1 MSSVKRTTR
10 VLTVLGLAAGA
21 LAGCSSS
28 PQTAYQLMQEQQQV
42 QAQARQAEDEAAR
55 KAMPSQPEMFLSL
68 IAQSMAQGRHFAAL
82 AYVDA
87 YIQQYGNTPE
97 IAPLRANALRMTGQE
112 AASEAVYRKLVSSGN
127 AAEGWHGLGLLAGAR
142 GDFAGAAEYLGK
154 ASRLKPTD
162 ADMLSDLGYA
172 RLRAGDISGARL
184 PLGQAAELN
193 PGSTKVIANLALLL
207 LVEGESDRATRVM
220 DQANMSEQARAQ
232 LLSLAQATRVSVV
245 PAEAAA
251 SAAPAAP
258 VASAAP
264 FASAAPA
271 SRATSGDAVASAT
284 PVSRAP
290 TENTAS
296 QAATPAQRDTV
307 RFVDADTARQ
317 STPSATR
324 ATPSG
329 TGEAQTAAASAT
341 PPAPA
346 VASVPVAAAP
356 AAVQPAAAQTRPRVA
371 ATQPADLGMH
381 SPSMTFLGNT
391 PLVR

>member
-1 MSSVKRTTR
+1 MNSFKRTTR
-10 VLTVLGLAAGA
+10 VLTVLGLVAGA

-97 IAPLRANALRMTGQE
+97 IAPLRANALRMTGQD
-112 AASEAVYRKLVSSGN
+112 AASEEVYRKLVSSGN

-142 GDFAGAAEYLGK
+142 GDFAGAADHLSK

-172 RLRAGDISGARL
+172 RLRAGDVSGARL

-207 LVEGESDRATRVM
+207 LVEGESDRAARVM

-232 LLSLAQATRVSVV
+232 LLSLAQATRVS
-245 PAEAAA
+245 AL
-251 SAAPAAP
+251 PAAP
-258 VASAAP
+258 VVS
-264 FASAAPA
+264 A
-271 SRATSGDAVASAT
+271 SRA
-284 PVSRAP
+284 
-290 TENTAS
+290 
-296 QAATPAQRDTV
+296 
-307 RFVDADTARQ
+307 
-317 STPSATR
+317 
-324 ATPSG
+324 PSG
-329 TGEAQTAAASAT
+329 EAVVSAT

-346 VASVPVAAAP
+346 VT
-356 AAVQPAAAQTRPRVA
+356 QTQTRPRVA
-371 ATQPADLGMH
+371 VTQPADLGMH